1 MTNNLRQ
8 LARDLKA
15 FAKRCKEFKYT
26 ETALFTFLLTGSI
39 SLASTDSDKA
49 IENKKSEITT
59 SIDDLRQEFKKAKL
73 ENNKLLKSANVELVQ
88 LMEQGDQVV
97 KSPWASWQFG
107 INMFSNSYNGKY
119 GGKGDKTLRYDTQGG
134 KFNRGNWW
142 ETSISTK
149 SSKYQTLGKNSV
161 NNLSLS
167 NQRNN
172 YWIDEWGLVRL
183 KKDITE
189 PIASIELSASVN
201 PKTVSAIP
209 TPIVNVPNIPQAPAP
224 ISVNPSIP
232 TPPKAPVI
240 DVPVVQPVVVE
251 VGQLPTI
258 TAPTV
263 TVKTIKPP
271 TNPSIPS
278 ITLGSFSEPNLVMTA
293 PPNSLRTNGAAY
305 TGTLSVGNGQ
315 AGVGHIQTTRDGN
328 QTTYNRGT
336 INVSGSGSVGYGYI
350 QTGQS
355 STARHSNQGVARY
368 LNIVNDTIATL
379 VNDIA
384 GNINVSGQNS
394 AGMLLIPEVDTDPFD
409 TGTGVAYNGWAA
421 DVSGYSTFGDR
432 DNVIQHADNLGTITV
447 TGNNSYGLV
456 TLPDYSHHGGASGD
470 YNFGYSNTGNTDV
483 SNHGTINV
491 NATNSAAFALK
502 EEGWAGNYGTVN
514 VGVSGSANA
523 SAGMYN
529 EMPLR
534 LVAIGTQ
541 TDSAA
546 NGKVQNYRHVSF
558 MGNYGTINLG
568 SNSVNSAGL
577 WVKNGGFASNRGTI
591 NVDFGNNYGQIAQAN
606 PTDASTSYV
615 ENINDFYY
623 TGNKYGVSHSE
634 HNGTFVKASN
644 AVGAFA
650 EGKSSGGN
658 ANVNI
663 HGNGIFVGVRRNYS
677 GTPGVGSNRYIDWNG
692 DNGSVI
698 RKADENIATGGVT
711 NSIAV
716 RLREGALYNYDI
728 ITWNTEQDYGRI
740 ITNGAGNH
748 AVVAENNSYVDSSG
762 LINNQTAG
770 TIGVYLKDSYAN
782 LWNEDVRPSTGG
794 TAQYNFPNNT
804 NQGNG
809 SLSGVVRDNGRLI
822 SGNGAIGIYSVGDD
836 ARGGEVGIHSGVIQ
850 VGDSTTNNTA
860 IAVMTDGANH
870 IAYGTGRDRS
880 NNNHGVDKLDF
891 RVGQNAIGIY
901 SNNFENTTIWE
912 HNKTKM
918 KQGATFAYISGGKGN
933 MSQFNNLYFDTTDSR
948 YNNPQNTT
956 LAYIADN
963 AEFHFDS
970 ATTGSNLDLDGGFK
984 TTSGTNLASNTATG
998 LTLYRAVNSKIYN
1011 DANMTLS
1018 SDYNGNNLVS
1028 VSAMATDASGNS
1040 TRTTT
1045 SGGMLA
1051 QKTTVGISTTT
1062 PVSIGHN
1069 STQAI
1074 NRGIV
1079 NLDNGKGNSKTGGG
1093 TGIYT
1098 LYGTALNDTGGVIN
1112 TNIEKAVAVFG
1123 DEGSIT
1129 KNAGTI
1135 NLNGGESVGLY
1146 ARDKDGL
1153 AAFDTDDKQNI
1164 DIENTGTINVN
1175 ADTQHSTSA
1184 SSINSTSI
1192 GISTNNTSKNIV
1204 NSEVKNTS
1212 GTINLNA
1219 TGAIGIYAPYSKV
1232 SKVGKIVTPDLDS
1245 AGNRTNIG
1253 VTVAVYGDKDST
1265 IDTATGDINLGK
1277 NNQKQVAYYLKGDT
1291 ATVSPN
1297 PDPTINTSTS
1307 LGTITGN
1314 GVGILVDDIKINNT
1328 NFVSGMGNQLDYT
1341 TGGNTGNGI
1350 IGLYVKGDVTTSN
1363 KLGYTGDIKVGA
1375 SEASTSTPSVTN
1387 YAVALY
1393 TDKQGT
1399 KGSEVTIENNLTVG
1413 EKGVGLFA
1421 GNDSNLIYDTGTI
1434 TVNTNSTGGTGI
1446 YVAPPTQKTPA
1457 TTPPTYNNS
1466 SVHLKS
1472 NIVTNGDNAAGAIVG
1487 QNEEFTF
1494 DNAATMTFN
1503 GSGVAMYGFKDS
1515 IINDNGGTI
1524 LNPNGDAVERIRTH
1538 GGRLDIQNGVTMTIP
1553 SGQILYHSENGQ
1565 VNNDSGA
1572 TITDGG
1578 ITGNKRIGIYAEG
1591 HLDPTQIPYTNSTVP
1606 YAHGWNKATYD
1617 SNYYDGINQGDID
1630 LRSSTST
1637 VAIYANSADAIN
1649 DKNATVKMGDQ
1660 SVGIYGINNP
1670 NTNLDASGNPI
1681 VAPTAGKYTTKILNA
1696 SDIEIGKNS
1705 VGMFGDGE
1713 YTDATGTVQ
1722 NSGAHGIETI
1732 INDGK
1737 ITANSAGQEAVG
1749 IYRRG
1754 DSHSTT
1760 STIENKGLIDLSNND
1775 GTVGIYGTTSDTAT
1789 PSTITPVNG
1798 SGATRTAT
1806 GTYKNE
1812 ITNTGTIK
1820 VGNTITAAAS
1830 PTGNEIRAVGI
1841 FAKNSKV
1848 NNSDGTT
1855 DGTIQVGTDGIVFAG
1870 DNSDITIN
1878 GNIINPDGILAYADN
1893 ESTVDY
1899 QLGTAATTSDEPL
1912 MYLLNGSTANM
1923 QGQDVNVINNA
1934 TGVYVSGVGSTTG
1947 RSSSFDDFGKM
1958 TLGQSSNGIYGTNG
1972 ATIITRNNSTIESSN
1987 TSATA
1992 IIADN
1997 TTVSND
2003 AKINLSGDS
2012 SLGIYSANNTASS
2025 VTPTEVEN
2033 TGIINITGQSSSAI
2047 YANGTNQN
2055 VINKGT
2061 INVGAGNTASTINLG
2076 IYGDAQNIKNDG
2088 TINIGDKSVGI
2099 YGTNT
2104 AGNVTLT
2111 TNSKLNISDEG
2122 TGVYKD
2128 GGTVDVAGDVNVGNK
2143 AIGIYGKDTQVT
2155 DVSPTNYNIADDAF
2169 GVVIEGTGSSYTS
2182 NVANNVTLNNDSIY
2196 VYGKTTGGTITNNSV
2211 VTTNGDRNM
2220 VLYGAN
2226 NETIVNNAN
2235 LNLQNGKGN
2244 IGIFTIGGTATNNFG
2259 KSITVGDSD
2268 NSTGVI
2274 TYAIGMAS
2282 KNGTITNDGTIN
2294 LNGNLGIG
2302 MYANGVGAGATYDAI
2317 NNGNIYLNPTTTG
2330 TPVTRQVGMY
2340 LENGARG
2347 VNYGYIGTN
2356 GVDYTG
2362 NSNVKNLVGVAVLG
2376 TSTFENH
2383 GTVEIDADKSSGI
2396 IVRGRSAAAPAI
2408 IKNYGTIKI
2417 SGTDTAGVSYTTNA
2431 AAGTTGSIISP
2442 SNDHSEINGA
2452 IGAVI
2457 ESNGAVKYNQEA
2469 TGAKSMADITI
2480 ETDPVTGL
2488 MIIKRNG
2495 VNVNAT
2501 TYTPTVTASS
2511 NIGFSNVGVY
2521 IDTLGNTKPMDMSG
2535 YSNASSFTNS
2545 FDLVLGAEIAKTT
2558 NDKNIL
2564 IQGSVLQPFNNW
2576 LMGLAGGSV
2585 QTDIYSGSL
2594 TWMATVASTGT
2605 SANQIAMAKIPYT
2618 FFVRETDNVWNF
2630 ADGLEQRYGVEGVDS
2645 REKQVFN
2652 KLNSIGNNES
2662 ELLAQSFDEMMG
2674 HQYANV
2680 QQRIKSTGD
2689 LLSYEFDHIKDSWE
2703 TVSKDS
2709 NKIKVFGNAGE
2720 YKSNTAGIIDT
2731 TNKAYGVAYL
2741 HEKEGLRLGESAG
2754 WYAGVVN
2761 NKFDF
2766 KDLGGSKE
2774 NTTLVKAGV
2783 YKSIPFDENNSLNWT
2798 ISGDIFAARS
2808 EMDRKYLV
2816 VDEVFGAKSDYNSYG
2831 LALKNEIGKSF
2842 RLGEN
2847 TSLRPYGAL
2856 KLEYGRTDDIKEDS
2870 GEIRLEVDGNNYY
2883 SIKPEVGMQLNYK
2896 QNLGSKAKLNFGLG
2910 VAYENELGEV
2920 GNVGNKARVRYTTAD
2935 YFDIRG
2941 EKDNRK
2947 GNIKADANLGI
2958 TTGRFGLTT
2967 NIGYDTN
2974 GRNLRGGL
2982 GFRMIY

>member
-189 PIASIELSASVN
+189 PIVSIELSASVN

-240 DVPVVQPVVVE
+240 DVPVVQPIAITPASAPNITAPSLT
-251 VGQLPTI
+251 QLTIAAPSTPTI
-258 TAPTV
+258 TVPTLGTFATPTV
-263 TVKTIKPP
+263 GRTVTPISGI
-271 TNPSIPS
+271 NNQVVS
-278 ITLGSFSEPNLVMTA
+278 VV
-293 PPNSLRTNGAAY
+293 NSTSLT
-305 TGTLSVGNGQ
+305 VGNGE
-315 AGVGHIQTTRDGN
+315 AGIGYVPNGTNSNITTSVRADNKYSSGN
-328 QTTYNRGT
+328 EYGGSIKQSQVEIVNSGALT
-336 INVSGSGSVGYGYI
+336 VSGNNAVGFFL
-350 QTGQS
+350 Q
-355 STARHSNQGVARY
+355 
-368 LNIVNDTIATL
+368 
-379 VNDIA
+379 
-384 GNINVSGQNS
+384 
-394 AGMLLIPEVDTDPFD
+394 PDTDKDPD
-409 TGTGVAYNGWAA
+409 NIGDAISTYEGTSNY
-421 DVSGYSTFGDR
+421 GDR
-432 DNVIQHADNLGTITV
+432 DNLIEHGRNEGTITV
-447 TGNNSYGLV
+447 TGNNS
-456 TLPDYSHHGGASGD
+456 
-470 YNFGYSNTGNTDV
+470 FGMLAGKNGTNRFGV
-483 SNHGTINV
+483 SDNV
-491 NATNSAAFALK
+491 NGVNTSYIENKKSGKIYINGATNSAGLASLQ
-502 EEGWAGNYGTVN
+502 EIYSGNRGIISVTN
-514 VGVSGSANA
+514 
-523 SAGMYN
+523 
-529 EMPLR
+529 
-534 LVAIGTQ
+534 
-541 TDSAA
+541 
-546 NGKVQNYRHVSF
+546 
-558 MGNYGTINLG
+558 
-568 SNSVNSAGL
+568 SNQSAGL
-577 WVKNGGFASNRGTI
+577 YSDQRNRSIGKGETPAHLSNYNTTSTSVNHGEIYVSGGTGSAGFWMKDGGSGDERGKVSVEGDGNIGLVLQSGSNITELNNFYEIGEGIAKSRNYDTNQGVFVKNGTGSLGA
-591 NVDFGNNYGQIAQAN
+591 
-606 PTDASTSYV
+606 YV
-615 ENINDFYY
+615 E
-623 TGNKYGVSHSE
+623 
-634 HNGTFVKASN
+634 
-644 AVGAFA
+644 
-650 EGKSSGGN
+650 GGSFLT
-658 ANVNI
+658 VR
-663 HGNGIFVGVRRNYS
+663 GNGIFVGVNRNFVSPSTISS
-677 GTPGVGSNRYIDWNG
+677 GNNNSTPDSDSRNADGVSPD
-692 DNGSVI
+692 
-698 RKADENIATGGVT
+698 GVTT
-711 NSIAV
+711 NSI
-716 RLREGALYNYDI
+716 GAYVDASTLHVDDI
-728 ITWNTEQDYGRI
+728 TQWYTERDYGRI
-740 ITNGAGNH
+740 ITEGSGNH
-748 AVVAENNSYVDSSG
+748 AVVAVNGSTVSNNG
-762 LINNQTAG
+762 LIQNNAKNTATG
-770 TIGVYLKDSYAN
+770 TIGVSLDS
-782 LWNEDVRPSTGG
+782 STLNMDNRGAVTDADG
-794 TAQYNFPNNT
+794 TGYNMTTAGIN
-804 NQGNG
+804 
-809 SLSGVVRDNGRLI
+809 SRII
-822 SGNGAIGIYSVGDD
+822 SGNGSINVYAVNGSTANIYGGIIEVGDTVSSVPATTPATTATAINIYKDANSSLTLGGGVNGLNMITGNSGVGIYTTDFSNVT
-836 ARGGEVGIHSGVIQ
+836 IN
-850 VGDSTTNNTA
+850 STTQSKLGNN
-860 IAVMTDGANH
+860 AV
-870 IAYGTGRDRS
+870 
-880 NNNHGVDKLDF
+880 
-891 RVGQNAIGIY
+891 
-901 SNNFENTTIWE
+901 
-912 HNKTKM
+912 
-918 KQGATFAYISGGKGN
+918 FAYMDGGSGRS
-933 MSQFNNLYFDTTDSR
+933 SQFNNLTIDS
-948 YNNPQNTT
+948 T
-956 LAYIADN
+956 
-963 AEFHFDS
+963 S
-970 ATTGSNLDLDGGFK
+970 ATNSTLIYTVNGNKFIFNTDMNLKTFDGHTMNVYSVNNAVVENQAGN
-984 TTSGTNLASNTATG
+984 TMNSQDNNHNMLVAASN
-998 LTLYRAVNSKIYN
+998 
-1011 DANMTLS
+1011 ANAK
-1018 SDYNGNNLVS
+1018 G
-1028 VSAMATDASGNS
+1028 
-1040 TRTTT
+1040 
-1045 SGGMLA
+1045 
-1051 QKTTVGISTTT
+1051 TVGVTNTKATNYGTLNQNES
-1062 PVSIGHN
+1062 
-1069 STQAI
+1069 
-1074 NRGIV
+1074 
-1079 NLDNGKGNSKTGGG
+1079 NGAS
-1093 TGIYT
+1093 IYT
-1098 LYGTALNDTGGVIN
+1098 LYGTAT
-1112 TNIEKAVAVFG
+1112 
-1123 DEGSIT
+1123 
-1129 KNAGTI
+1129 NAGTI
-1135 NLNGGESVGLY
+1135 NLNKANTAGVFGDDSSIVSNTGTINIGVTGISDATNSVGLY
-1146 ARDKDGL
+1146 ARDANTTYSYGTFTP
-1153 AAFDTDDKQNI
+1153 ATDTINI
-1164 DIENTGTINVN
+1164 TNTGTINVN
-1175 ADTQHSTSA
+1175 SD
-1184 SSINSTSI
+1184 NSI
-1192 GISTNNTSKNIV
+1192 GISANNTSKTVANSIISNSGTGSINVNADNGIGIYTPYSKITNIGKINLSGVPITKNAVAVYAEKGNIV
-1204 NSEVKNTS
+1204 PTDTGIIDL
-1212 GTINLNA
+1212 GTINGQ
-1219 TGAIGIYAPYSKV
+1219 T
-1232 SKVGKIVTPDLDS
+1232 
-1245 AGNRTNIG
+1245 
-1253 VTVAVYGDKDST
+1253 
-1265 IDTATGDINLGK
+1265 
-1277 NNQKQVAYYLKGDT
+1277 QVAYYLKGT
-1291 ATVSPN
+1291 ASAPTTPAT
-1297 PDPTINTSTS
+1297 PDPMIATTSTN
-1307 LGTITGN
+1307 LGGITGH
-1314 GVGILVDDIKINNT
+1314 GVGILVDDLKIDNST
-1328 NFVSGMGNQLDYT
+1328 FVGMSNKLDYT
-1341 TGGNTGNGI
+1341 DTSGVNSTNNTGDGI
-1350 IGLYVKGDVTTSN
+1350 IGLYLKGDVADTSN
-1363 KLGYTGDIKVGA
+1363 TLGFTGDIKVGK
-1375 SEASTSTPSVTN
+1375 SVTDTTVN
-1387 YAVALY
+1387 PNRTDYAVALY
-1393 TDKQGT
+1393 TYGEGT
-1399 KGSEVTIENNLTVG
+1399 STKPLTIKNNLEVG

-1421 GNDSNLIYDTGTI
+1421 ANDSNLVYDTGTI
-1434 TVNTNSTGGTGI
+1434 TVNTNNVSGTGI
-1446 YVAPPTQKTPA
+1446 YVAE
-1457 TTPPTYNNS
+1457 TTTGNTSKVNF
-1466 SVHLKS
+1466 KS
-1472 NIVTNGDNAAGAIVG
+1472 NIVTNGDNAAGAIIG
-1487 QNEEFTF
+1487 QNGQFIF
-1494 DNAATMTFN
+1494 DSGATMKFN

-1515 IINDNGGTI
+1515 VIDDLGGTV
-1524 LNPNGDAVERIRTH
+1524 LNPNGNPVERIRTH
-1538 GGRLDIQNGVTMTIP
+1538 GGRLDVLSGTTMTLP

-1565 VNNDSGA
+1565 VNNDSTA
-1572 TITDGG
+1572 IITDGG
-1578 ITGNKRIGIYAEG
+1578 VAGTGQIGIYAEG
-1591 HLDPTQIPYTNSTVP
+1591 HLDPTQVPYTNSTVP

-1737 ITANSAGQEAVG
+1737 ITANSTGQEAVG

-2012 SLGIYSANNTASS
+2012 SLGIYSANNTASP

-2155 DVSPTNYNIADDAF
+2155 DVSPTNYNIANDAF

-2362 NSNVKNLVGVAVLG
+2362 NSNVKNLVGVVVLG

-2847 TSLRPYGAL
+2847 ISLRPYGAL

-2870 GEIRLEVDGNNYY
+2870 GEIRLEVNGNNYY

-2947 GNIKADANLGI
+2947 GNIKVDENLGI